1 MRLTRIHVAAP
12 LQAGSTCVVRG
23 DTANHL
29 ARVLR
34 LEVGD
39 VLEVFD
45 GEGGEYSGRIEAMR
59 KGEVH
64 VALGPRRE
72 GCTESPLRL
81 TLAQGISRGER
92 MDWVVQKAVELG
104 VTRIVPVLT
113 ERSVVRL
120 DAEQARSKQ
129 RHWHGIAVAACEQS
143 GRSRL
148 PHIELPQPLPAFFA
162 ALGAGSVRVLASPE
176 AHAGVAELPSSA
188 ADVLVLIGP
197 EGGLAAAESQAA
209 LEHGFL
215 ALRLGPRVLRTETA
229 AVALLAL
236 LQQRFG
242 DLFGTQT

>member
-1 MRLTRIHVAAP
+1 MRLTRIHVTAP
-12 LQAGSTCVVRG
+12 LQAGGACTVRG

-34 LEVGD
+34 LGVGD

-64 VALGPRRE
+64 VALGPRQE
-72 GCTESPLRL
+72 GRTESPLRL

-104 VTRIVPVLT
+104 VTRVVPVLT

-148 PHIELPQPLPAFFA
+148 PHIDLPQPLPNLFA
-162 ALGAGSVRVLASPE
+162 TLGAGTLRVLANPQ
-176 AHAGVAELPSSA
+176 AHAGLDELPSSA
-188 ADVLVLIGP
+188 GDVLVLIGP

-209 LEHGFL
+209 LEQGFH
-215 ALRLGPRVLRTETA
+215 AVRLGPRVLRTETA
-229 AVALLAL
+229 AVVLLAL

-242 DLFGTQT
+242 DL